1 MTNTNTAQMV
11 ADLSATNDEVRGMSW
26 VAPGLGVP
34 GSPLGLLT
42 STLNPLATLVTAGLG
57 WFAPMVSFLGEPLT
71 QLQGGNSASVSS
83 GSQSFDEAGKNLD
96 GVAGAFKGA
105 ISAETTGWSGTAA
118 SDYRATATQ
127 QAGGLSGLGQAST
140 TTGSAIIGAGQV
152 VAQAIAEVTEIISEA
167 VGEIVPIMTQAMARQ
182 GPPPADPGA
191 VAEAIPPCVGIAA
204 TAAAK
209 CLAKLAAL
217 IASGDNLMKL
227 VQGAMGIVD
236 LIKSALSSI
245 SQQSVRRDAEP
256 APSTAADQRQSDQRP
271 DNLEAQNF
279 VNPAAAGDSPSGGS
293 SAPSS
298 SAGGSGGGLGGFGG
312 LGGGVS
318 SPAGASTPNVPSVSS
333 LRDATHSNAMLP
345 PSHTSMPDGSRVPGH
360 AGGVP
365 TGGAPVGGVPAEA
378 TGLGLGGGART
389 GALRGGADSTHQNGR
404 PQPARPSTSGG
415 SGGGAPGGMPMAGGA
430 RAAGGQDKDHQRK
443 YEVTQD
449 HDETF
454 QVPPLVIGV
463 AKTTED

>member
-1 MTNTNTAQMV
+1 MTNTNTAQLV
-11 ADLSATNDEVRGMSW
+11 ADLSATNDEVRGMGW

-42 STLNPLATLVTAGLG
+42 STLNPLATLVTSGLG

-71 QLQGGNSASVSS
+71 QLQGGNSASISS

-96 GVAGAFKGA
+96 GVAGALKGA

-127 QAGGLSGLGQAST
+127 QADGVSGLGQAST

-167 VGEIVPIMTQAMARQ
+167 VAEIVPIMTQAMARQ

-204 TAAAK
+204 AAAAR
-209 CLAKLAAL
+209 CAAKLAAL

-245 SQQSVRRDAEP
+245 SQQSVRPDAEP
-256 APSTAADQRQSDQRP
+256 APSTAAGQRQSDQRP
-271 DNLEAQNF
+271 DNLEAEDF
-279 VNPAAAGDSPSGGS
+279 VNPAAAGDSPGGGS
-293 SAPSS
+293 SGPSS
-298 SAGGSGGGLGGFGG
+298 SAGGSGGG

-318 SPAGASTPNVPSVSS
+318 SPAGASTPDVPGVSS

-345 PSHTSMPDGSRVPGH
+345 PSHTAMPDASRVPGH
-360 AGGVP
+360 AGG
-365 TGGAPVGGVPAEA
+365 APVGGVPVGAA
-378 TGLGLGGGART
+378 GLGGGART
-389 GALRGGADSTHQNGR
+389 GALRDGADSTHKYGR
-404 PQPARPSTSGG
+404 PQPAQPSTSGG
-415 SGGGAPGGMPMAGGA
+415 SGGGAPGGMPMTGMAGGA
-430 RAAGGQDKDHQRK
+430 RAAGGQDEDHRRK

-449 HDETF
+449 HNETF
-454 QVPPLVIGV
+454 QVPPPVIGV
-463 AKTTED
+463 AKTTKA